1 MLQFSV
7 FSSSLFFFK
16 QKTAYEMRISDWSSD
31 VCSSDLPVEEQ
42 QALRFVAIAVDLHEG
57 VAPAGHPHDLAQ
69 CGDHAIARQVVQRV
83 DRDHGVEA
91 AVRERQRPGV
101 AQVQAAD
108 HLRLAMIEGVARSE
122 EHTSELQ
129 SLMRISYAV
138 FCLKQKNYH
147 S

>member
-69 CGDHAIARQVVQRV
+69 CGDHAIARPVVPRV
-83 DRDHGVEA
+83 DRNHGVEA
-91 AVRERQRPGV
+91 AVRERHRPGV
-101 AQVQAAD
+101 ARVQAAD
-108 HLRLAMIEGVARSE
+108 HPRSPMLAGAVRNTTADRTQPLTRS
-122 EHTSELQ
+122 
-129 SLMRISYAV
+129 
-138 FCLKQKNYH
+138 K
-147 S
+147 

>member
-83 DRDHGVEA
+83 DRNHDVADA
-91 AVRERQRPGV
+91 ARARRRPDIGRASRRERVSKNVENWGV
-101 AQVQAAD
+101 AGIFKKNTNKQGEHNTTV
-108 HLRLAMIEGVARSE
+108 RLAKKKV
-122 EHTSELQ
+122 Q
-129 SLMRISYAV
+129 
-138 FCLKQKNYH
+138 
-147 S
+147 